1 MTTIQAIP
9 LSQLR
14 LSPQNSRKHRSRENV
29 LTLAES
35 LKIHGQLQN
44 LVVTASDQDG
54 VYAVDAGGTR
64 LLALQLLHERGDI
77 AADHPV
83 DCKVITDVDS
93 LEASTAE
100 NVIREEMHPADQFRA
115 FKAMADARKST
126 AEVAAQFSVAESVVI
141 QRLKLANV
149 RPDLFALYES
159 GDMKLDQ
166 LQALALTD
174 DHEAQRLAWFG
185 TKGAKIEHSWQRSAH
200 NIRQRITAQE
210 VDPRNPLALFVGADA
225 YEAAGGQ
232 VRRDMF
238 STDVYFSDAKLVER
252 LAGEKLEGLAEAE
265 RAAGWS
271 WVETHLQLDYS
282 GQARYGTSSFS
293 PKRRNLTPEEH
304 ARRAQILQRLDAI
317 GEAIDE
323 DQDNNNFDAL
333 DREQDALIAERDELE
348 ARRETWSDEA
358 KAKTGVII
366 YLYQGQG
373 LQIQRARLRPGQ
385 RDVGGKVTGG
395 KDGKPKKPELSR
407 DMVVRLEKQR
417 TAAIREHIA
426 AQPAAALTL
435 LLADLIGRLR
445 DSRASD
451 DYLAITATNHHR
463 GDAGGDY
470 GKAVELAKAPA
481 RIALD
486 RRVARWFKSGMP
498 TKNTELAAWLEK
510 LTGDQRLELLALLVA
525 LAVPVS
531 THDGKELATRFGV
544 DMTTWWQPTAETYF
558 ALVPKALLAE
568 AVTDVSGKETGEALL
583 AMKKD
588 AAMGEAAKRLNGAG
602 WLPKPLRGAAYKLA
616 KPGAAT
622 KVPAQSSQT
631 AKKPAAAKA
640 PAKPAAKTAA
650 KKAAKKAAKPS
661 TKKGGKQ

>member
-1 MTTIQAIP
+1 MTIQTIP

-14 LSPQNSRKHRSRENV
+14 LSPQNSRKHRSRDNV
-29 LTLAES
+29 VTLAES

-44 LVVTASDQDG
+44 LVVTVSDQDG

-64 LLALQLLHERGDI
+64 LLALQMLHERGDI

-83 DCKVITDVDS
+83 DCKVITDIDS

-126 AEVAAQFSVAESVVI
+126 AEVAAHFSVAESVVI

-200 NIRQRITAQE
+200 NIRQRITAKE

-238 STDVYFSDAKLVER
+238 STDVYFSDAKLLER
-252 LAGEKLEGLAEAE
+252 LAGEKLEALAETE

-282 GQARYGTSSFS
+282 GQARYGTSSFG
-293 PKRRNLTPEEH
+293 PKRRSLTPEEQT
-304 ARRAQILQRLDAI
+304 RLAQIQKRLDTI
-317 GEAIDE
+317 SEAIEEDE
-323 DQDNNNFDAL
+323 GSDDFDAL
-333 DREQDALIAERDELE
+333 DREQDALIAERDELD
-348 ARRETWSDEA
+348 ARRETWPDVA

-366 YLYQGQG
+366 YLHQGQG

-463 GDAGGDY
+463 GDAGADY

-486 RRVARWFKSGMP
+486 RRVARWLKSGMP
-498 TKNTELAAWLEK
+498 AKNAELAAWLEK
-510 LTGDQRLELLALLVA
+510 LSGDQRLELLALLVA
-525 LAVPVS
+525 LTVPVS
-531 THDGKELATRFGV
+531 THDGKELATRFNV
-544 DMTTWWQPTAETYF
+544 DMTAWWQPTAETYF
-558 ALVPKALLAE
+558 SLVPKALLAE
-568 AVTDVSGKETGEALL
+568 AVTDVAGKEAGEALL
-583 AMKKD
+583 VLKKD
-588 AAMGEAAKRLNGAG
+588 GAMAETAKRLNGAG
-602 WLPKPLRGAAYKLA
+602 WLPKPLRGPGYKLA
-616 KPGAAT
+616 KAGAA
-622 KVPAQSSQT
+622 AQG
-631 AKKPAAAKA
+631 AKKA
-640 PAKPAAKTAA
+640 PANASKAPATKPAVKP
-650 KKAAKKAAKPS
+650 KKAAKKATRPAG
-661 TKKGGKQ
+661 KKGGKQ